1 MIVTDAD
8 RAKARAEHEQQRVRM
23 SEAAKAKLRE
33 QNEADKRDEVEE
45 ARLYAQFLKLRRDAP
60 NYANAIF
67 QIMGGSPH
75 IVRMARKLLAAGESG
90 LVPTLRHASSD
101 IVFLSTLTPAEEE
114 MSDAEFD
121 AEMKQHAAMRHKFHD
136 TIRPKRGSLEE
147 KQRQM
152 RKRVVRTEQPAIN
165 VPVAA

>member
-1 MIVTDAD
+1 MKITEQD
-8 RAKARAEHEQQRVRM
+8 RTRAREEHEQNRVKM
-23 SEAAKAKLRE
+23 SEAAKQKLRE

-67 QIMGGSPH
+67 NIMGGSPH
-75 IVRMARKLLAAGESG
+75 IVRMARKLLAAVESG

-101 IVFLSTLTPAEEE
+101 IVFLSTLTSTEEQ
-114 MSDAEFD
+114 MNDAEFD
-121 AEMKQHAAMRHKFHD
+121 AEMKQHAAMRHKVHD
-136 TIRPKRGSLEE
+136 TMRPKRGSLEE

-152 RKRVVRTEQPAIN
+152 RKRAVGTAQPAEN
-165 VPVAA
+165 VPVVA